1 MFSVTERENS
11 QTGELK
17 TVALQERG
25 LFQPQQF
32 ATTVYRTELA
42 ANSRTWITNGS
53 GHVGWYELLTDNPAE
68 AFDYYSRRFGWKS
81 PRPLNR
87 LYGP

>member
-1 MFSVTERENS
+1 M
-11 QTGELK
+11 
-17 TVALQERG
+17 
-25 LFQPQQF
+25 
-32 ATTVYRTELA
+32 
-42 ANSRTWITNGS
+42 
-53 GHVGWYELLTDNPAE
+53 GWYELLTDNPAE